1 MPALAESPRDTDSR
15 RRYAVVGTGHRAQ
28 MYVDAILGPHRDVA
42 RLVAWCEPNPV
53 RSAFYDDLVA
63 AAGEAPVPTYA
74 PDELETMI
82 ARERVDAVVVTSP
95 DRTHADVVARVLA
108 SGADV
113 VLEKPMTTTGRGCR
127 QIAEAVAEH
136 GRDVVVTFNYR
147 YSPRNSALKQ
157 VVASGEIGEVTAV
170 HFEWVLDTV
179 HGADYFRRWH
189 REKAVSGGLLVHKSS
204 HHADLVNW
212 WVDDEP
218 DVVFARGGLRFY
230 GADGAGSDGA
240 PAGSR
245 PARGTRGAPDGPAAD
260 APRDL
265 FLLDLADDQRLADLY
280 LDAEAHDGYRRDQ
293 DPFAPG
299 VTIEDTAAVIVQYGR
314 GAVLTYSLTAYG
326 PWEGYRVSV
335 TGTRGRAELEVVE
348 RGAVLTDEDG
358 RPVLDPSAQE
368 ALATGPTRPRGERL
382 VVQRHWEEAREVPIP
397 RGQGSHGGGDA
408 MLLHDVFRG
417 PGDDPLGRP
426 AGWRDGLLAAGVGI
440 AANRSLETGLP
451 VRLSDAVGGAHRDLA
466 AGQDARQDAAQTAP
480 AQAVRA

>member
-1 MPALAESPRDTDSR
+1 MPRPAETTETTDAR

-28 MYVDAILGPHRDVA
+28 MYVDAVLGPHRDVA

-53 RSAFYDDLVA
+53 RAAYYDDLVR

-74 PDELETMI
+74 PDDLEAMI
-82 ARERVDAVVVTSP
+82 ERERVDAVVVTSP
-95 DRTHADVVARVLA
+95 DHTHADVVARVLA
-108 SGADV
+108 AGADV

-127 QIAEAVAEH
+127 QIADAVAEH
-136 GRDVVVTFNYR
+136 ERDVVVTFNYR
-147 YSPRNSALKQ
+147 YSPRNTALKRL
-157 VVASGEIGEVTAV
+157 VAEGEIGEVTAV

-189 REKAVSGGLLVHKSS
+189 REKASSGGLLVHKSS

-212 WVDDEP
+212 WVDDVPE
-218 DVVFARGGLRFY
+218 VVYARGGLRFY
-230 GADGAGSDGA
+230 GPDGARPDGE
-240 PAGSR
+240 R
-245 PARGTRGAPDGPAAD
+245 PARGTRGAPDGPAPD
-260 APRDL
+260 APRDR
-265 FLLDLADDQRLADLY
+265 FLLDLADDRRLADLY
-280 LDAEAHDGYRRDQ
+280 LDAEEHDGYRRDQ

-299 VTIEDTAAVIVQYGR
+299 VTIEDTAAVVVQYRR

-348 RGAVLTDEDG
+348 RGAVVTGEDG
-358 RPVLDPSAQE
+358 RPVVDPSAQE
-368 ALATGPTRPRGERL
+368 VADTAVRPRGERL
-382 VVQRHWEEAREVPIP
+382 VVQRHWEEAREVPVP
-397 RGQGSHGGGDA
+397 RGQGAHGGGDA

-417 PGDDPLGRP
+417 PGEDPLGRP

-451 VRLSDAVGGAHRDLA
+451 VRLADAVGGAHRDVPAGTGAVAGPGA
-466 AGQDARQDAAQTAP
+466 ASRAQGVHA
-480 AQAVRA
+480 